1 MIVLDA
7 SVLANVV
14 GDDGPAGAIARSRLS
29 SATAA
34 SIPDLAD
41 VETVAVLRKQWI
53 GGTLT
58 DTRFRQAVDDL
69 LALPLTRFP
78 AGRLMVRAFELRANL
93 TAYDAAYVALAEG
106 LGCPLV
112 TADAR
117 LARAPNVRCE
127 IEVMQL

>member
-1 MIVLDA
+1 M
-7 SVLANVV
+7 
-14 GDDGPAGAIARSRLS
+14 
-29 SATAA
+29 
-34 SIPDLAD
+34 
-41 VETVAVLRKQWI
+41 LRKRWI
-53 GGTLT
+53 AGTLT
-58 DTRFRQAVDDL
+58 DTRFRHAADDL

-78 AGRLMVRAFELRANL
+78 AGRLMVRAFTLRANI

-127 IEVMQL
+127 IEVTQL

>member
-1 MIVLDA
+1 M
-7 SVLANVV
+7 
-14 GDDGPAGAIARSRLS
+14 
-29 SATAA
+29 
-34 SIPDLAD
+34 
-41 VETVAVLRKQWI
+41 LRKQWI

-127 IEVMQL
+127 IEVTQL